1 MFGSVRHVF
10 TSRWKALTWALGVL
24 LTAYCSVPSPD
35 PVSDNGGHAQASAKH
50 VNPWA
55 KDYKADAGQKSDKM
69 DFHAMMQEVKE
80 QERRLK
86 HSDDHHENPWA
97 KKPDAD
103 GNKG

>member
-35 PVSDNGGHAQASAKH
+35 PVSDNGGHATAEKH

-55 KDYKADAGQKSDKM
+55 KGYHAEAAQPSDKM
-69 DFHAMMQEVKE
+69 DFKAMMAKIKEEQRRQQEG
-80 QERRLK
+80 ER
-86 HSDDHHENPWA
+86 ENPWA
-97 KKPDAD
+97 KKSD
-103 GNKG
+103 GQSG